1 MQERLAKTRRQIV
14 AFWIIAGGMLV
25 GGNELCAQISLSPS
39 IPGLRSTAPARPT
52 APAATT
58 TPASP
63 TTPADAVEQVQ
74 PRIKQPVVAL
84 PQAIAENRSG
94 LKITK
99 GTGVLPND
107 YGQVWREYD
116 ITPYTSQ
123 VKEGAK
129 PEQAIVDWILRE
141 TGTDVWFAEPL
152 GILNA
157 DSRRLRVYHTPEMQQ
172 IVRDVVERFVASDS
186 EPQVLGL
193 RLMTIGSPNWRS
205 AAVQMLKPVDVQSP
219 GIEAW
224 LLSRENAAALLGS
237 LRTRADFRDHSSP
250 NLQIFNGQ
258 SQAVTRTQ
266 PRNYVRG
273 VKLTGTFPG
282 YEMTPGRIDEGYSL
296 QISPLMS
303 LDGKTCDA
311 AIKCNVDQIEKFVS
325 VSLDIP
331 LGTQSQRAQ
340 IQVPQLVSW
349 RLSERFRWPTDQV
362 LLLSC
367 GIVASPAPDGGA
379 GPLSFVNPFAT
390 SGSRVDALLMIECK
404 GRLSQSVVGV
414 APADAASAASTSA
427 TNFGVMTIPNV
438 STAPKYHGRY

>member
-1 MQERLAKTRRQIV
+1 MRERLAKWMRRFV
-14 AFWIIAGGMLV
+14 ALGMLAS
-25 GGNELCAQISLSPS
+25 GGLLAGRQACAQISLSPS
-39 IPGLRSTAPARPT
+39 IPGLNSSSSATPPRPV
-52 APAATT
+52 
-58 TPASP
+58 SP
-63 TTPADAVEQVQ
+63 TFSAGQAQAAEQVQ

-123 VKEGAK
+123 VKAGDK

-141 TGTDVWFAEPL
+141 TGTDVWFADPL

-205 AAVQMLKPVDVQSP
+205 AAVQMLKPVEVQSP

-258 SQAVTRTQ
+258 SQTVARTQ
-266 PRNYVRG
+266 ARSYLRG

-282 YEMTPGRIDEGYSL
+282 YEMTPGKIDEGYSL

-331 LGTQSQRAQ
+331 LGGQTQRAQ

-379 GPLSFVNPFAT
+379 GPLSFVNPFA
-390 SGSRVDALLMIECK
+390 SGGSRVDALLMIECK
-404 GRLSQSVVGV
+404 GRLSQSVVGTL
-414 APADAASAASTSA
+414 PADATGTGGNSAA
-427 TNFGVMTIPNV
+427 NFGVITIPNL